1 MCLGS
6 DTMRQINTV
15 LFVQVLDMFS
25 YVFVEIDVF
34 LFQAISPFA
43 SGSTFLAYAELVTS
57 LRVNVSL
64 PLLYLGPEQLDLHHL
79 P

>member
-1 MCLGS
+1 
-6 DTMRQINTV
+6 
-15 LFVQVLDMFS
+15 MFS

-64 PLLYLGPEQLDLHHL
+64 PLLYLGPE
-79 P
+79 